1 MRPRPHG
8 GGRRARPRWKTG
20 SLPSGHV
27 HATGRSIPHSPSDR
41 GEVAGLL
48 FAAYSLGEWQPP
60 WLLNEQVSGEGSP
73 SHNLHPRP
81 EESVCLRVV
90 RSPSASSGG
99 HLRVTH
105 LGLLVLVL
113 SRRALHGL
121 VGALPFVHPQLRL
134 LHDGSQLV
142 QVLFDLFVV
151 VDVLAGNKQL
161 NLNNECNSSV
171 AWRRHHHIH
180 ACMHTRVYTR
190 TRGNLTY
197 LLEGLQ
203 HLLPLAEV
211 PEKQLQGPRHQRG
224 VVVHRQVQQDAEEG
238 SAAVVIQVQGGVL
251 LAKAAQRGGG
261 QMSHKRP
268 PCRTPWAQA
277 HPTGHMASTPVHL
290 V

>member
-1 MRPRPHG
+1 MSVVCTTPGHPSVFQSWHHALQERVVCSVRPVMLGSHAAPSDGCDLAHMGEDGGPGHG
-8 GGRRARPRWKTG
+8 GRQAPSQAGTFTQQGGLFPTVRVTG
-20 SLPSGHV
+20 EKWP
-27 HATGRSIPHSPSDR
+27 D
-41 GEVAGLL
+41 L

-180 ACMHTRVYTR
+180 ACMHAHT
-190 TRGNLTY
+190 
-197 LLEGLQ
+197 
-203 HLLPLAEV
+203 H
-211 PEKQLQGPRHQRG
+211 
-224 VVVHRQVQQDAEEG
+224 VHTHAR
-238 SAAVVIQVQGGVL
+238 
-251 LAKAAQRGGG
+251 
-261 QMSHKRP
+261 
-268 PCRTPWAQA
+268 
-277 HPTGHMASTPVHL
+277 
-290 V
+290 